1 MKKFVL
7 VAGLLLIASNGWAE
21 ECVGNPKSWHD
32 CVGTLTYSNGSNYV
46 GEFKDGK
53 KHGQGTFTYVDGRTR
68 TGTWFAN
75 KYLEARRQ
83 SEFSSKEYLLINCLP
98 RLPPQPSEN
107 IVCAEEDR
115 LKAEAEQKI
124 KREKQQQKY
133 REQRKI
139 EREREAEE
147 LRLAA
152 LEKKKSL
159 CREIGAEDESSEM
172 VLCVTR
178 LMEIDKMSEIAEE
191 QKQQAID
198 DRTKILNEMALVKQR
213 REKDYQ
219 AQANLLRQQQ
229 ADAKRQK
236 EAQFLM
242 NMGAMIGGY
251 GTSSSSSKSKIDSTP
266 TLPQYPQHS
275 FTRNV
280 QYNQNCPILT
290 GTYKVKEET
299 IGTNKICYYK

>member
-1 MKKFVL
+1 ME
-7 VAGLLLIASNGWAE
+7 I
-21 ECVGNPKSWHD
+21 
-32 CVGTLTYSNGSNYV
+32 
-46 GEFKDGK
+46 
-53 KHGQGTFTYVDGRTR
+53 
-68 TGTWFAN
+68 
-75 KYLEARRQ
+75 
-83 SEFSSKEYLLINCLP
+83 
-98 RLPPQPSEN
+98 
-107 IVCAEEDR
+107 
-115 LKAEAEQKI
+115 
-124 KREKQQQKY
+124 QQQKY

-159 CREIGAEDESSEM
+159 CREIGAEDKSSEM

-219 AQANLLRQQQ
+219 AQTNLLRQQQ
-229 ADAKRQK
+229 ADAKRQR
-236 EAQFLM
+236 EAQALM
-242 NMGAMIGGY
+242 NLGALIGGY
-251 GTSSSSSKSKIDSTP
+251 GTSSSRPSSRSKIDSTP

-280 QYNQNCPILT
+280 PYNQNCPILT